1 MPKIFAIIWELLL
14 LIELVSRFSVT
25 ELIIIK
31 LIRRWGDEFIDHF
44 VSVQIYSATL
54 INLKLPFQLLNS
66 VINLLGKFNY
76 SFIFFTIYNSNLFNF
91 YLNSNLAFGL
101 SLSLNLSSCTEL
113 IRFTVQF
120 AIRLM
125 N

>member
-54 INLKLPFQLLNS
+54 IKLKLPFQLLNS

-76 SFIFFTIYNSNLFNF
+76 SFFF
-91 YLNSNLAFGL
+91 YLQFEFIQFLFEFEFGFWFEFEFEFCRAAR
-101 SLSLNLSSCTEL
+101 S
-113 IRFTVQF
+113 
-120 AIRLM
+120 
-125 N
+125 